1 MKVVSP
7 TDEPLGSV
15 KARTRQVPV
24 GTAELSGTRHAAAA
38 RALIGQHGAA
48 EFDAVGPLDH
58 QRQRPAGHGVAL
70 PVAQQRGEIDRLA
83 GAIDAALGIDEGV
96 GAGRHRAAETPRS
109 ERSKALV
116 FRLRK
121 A

>member
-7 TDEPLGSV
+7 TGERLRIGERPDPPGAGRDRGIE
-15 KARTRQVPV
+15 RQ
-24 GTAELSGTRHAAAA
+24 RQAAAA
-38 RALIGQHGAA
+38 GALVGQHGAA

-58 QRQRPAGHGVAL
+58 QRQRPAGHGIAL
-70 PVAQQRGEIDRLA
+70 PVAQQRGEIDRLV
-83 GAIDAALGIDEGV
+83 GAIDAAFGIDEGI
-96 GAGRHRAAETPRS
+96 GAGGHRAAGDAAIGE
-109 ERSKALV
+109 SKALV